1 MKIAYLD
8 CISGISGDMTLSSLV
23 ACGVPVAYLE
33 SEIKKLGLHNYSI
46 DFSPIIKNHI
56 EACKVDIIFD
66 ESNQP
71 DRTYKSIVK
80 LIQDSGLK
88 KSINERSIEAFTIL
102 GKAEAKIH
110 GVELE
115 NIHFHEVGAVDSI
128 IDLVGSIIGFDY
140 LGVEKIYT
148 SPIPLGSGF
157 TKTEHGIMPV
167 PSPAAMEIL
176 KDYPVVHRESGFEL
190 TTPTGAT
197 LVKILS
203 DGIIPEN
210 IVFIPKEV
218 GFGSG
223 TKNIKSWPNV
233 LRLVVADVD
242 DKSISEKLVMLEA
255 NIDDLNPEI
264 YPYLMEK
271 ILDLGAKDVF
281 LTQIIMKKGRPG
293 IKLSIM
299 SEPGLIAKLEELV
312 FWETTTIGVRKYNLE
327 RTVLERKTEIITT
340 RFGKVQVK
348 KIDIGDKIL
357 IRPEFE
363 ECKRIALENSVSL
376 QEVYR
381 EIELL
386 NK

>member
-23 ACGVPVAYLE
+23 ACGVPVSYLE
-33 SEIKKLGLHNYSI
+33 SEIKKLGLQNYGI
-46 DFSPIIKNHI
+46 NFSTIIKNHI
-56 EACKVDIIFD
+56 EACKVDIIFE
-66 ESNQP
+66 ESKQP
-71 DRTYKSIVK
+71 DRTYKNIVK

-88 KSINERSIEAFTIL
+88 KSIKERSIEAFTIL
-102 GKAEAKIH
+102 GIAEAKIH
-110 GVELE
+110 GVKLE
-115 NIHFHEVGAVDSI
+115 KIHFHEVGAVDSI
-128 IDLVGSIIGFDY
+128 IDLVGSIIGFEY
-140 LGVEKIYT
+140 LGVDRIYT

-176 KDYPVVHRESGFEL
+176 KDYPVVHREAGFEL

-197 LVKILS
+197 LVKVLS
-203 DGIIPEN
+203 KGKMPEH
-210 IVFIPKEV
+210 ITFTPQEV
-218 GFGSG
+218 GFGAG
-223 TKNIKSWPNV
+223 TKSIKGWPNV
-233 LRLVVADVD
+233 LRLIVAEVD
-242 DKSISEKLVMLEA
+242 DNSIGDKLVMLEA

-271 ILDLGAKDVF
+271 ILNFGARDVF

-293 IKLSIM
+293 IKLSII
-299 SEPGLIAKLEELV
+299 SESGLIVKLEELL
-312 FWETTTIGVRKYNLE
+312 FLETTTIGVRKYNLE
-327 RTVLERKTEIITT
+327 RTVLKRNTEIINT
-340 RFGKVQVK
+340 RFGKMKVK
-348 KIDIGDKIL
+348 KISVGDKVL

-363 ECKRIALENSVSL
+363 ECKRIALENSISL
-376 QEVYR
+376 QEVYH

>member
-23 ACGVPVAYLE
+23 ACGVPVSYLE
-33 SEIKKLGLHNYSI
+33 SEIKKLGLQNYSI
-46 DFSPIIKNHI
+46 NFSTITKNHI

-66 ESNQP
+66 ESKQP

-88 KSINERSIEAFTIL
+88 KSIKERSIEAFTIL

-128 IDLVGSIIGFDY
+128 IDLVGSIIGFDC

-157 TKTEHGIMPV
+157 TKTEHGVMPV

-203 DGIIPEN
+203 DGIIPEH
-210 IVFIPKEV
+210 IAFIPKEV
-218 GFGSG
+218 GFGAG
-223 TKNIKSWPNV
+223 TKSIKGWPNV
-233 LRLVVADVD
+233 LRLIVADVD

-299 SEPGLIAKLEELV
+299 SESGLIAKLEELL
-312 FWETTTIGVRKYNLE
+312 FLETTTIGVRKYNLE
-327 RTVLERKTEIITT
+327 RTVLERNTEIINT
-340 RFGKVQVK
+340 RFGKMKVK
-348 KIDIGDKIL
+348 KISVGDKVL

-363 ECKRIALENSVSL
+363 ECKRIALENSISL